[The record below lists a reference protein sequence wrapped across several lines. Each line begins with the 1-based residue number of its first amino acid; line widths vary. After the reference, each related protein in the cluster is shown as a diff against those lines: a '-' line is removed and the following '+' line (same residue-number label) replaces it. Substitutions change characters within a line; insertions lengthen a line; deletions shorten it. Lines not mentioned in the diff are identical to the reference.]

1 MHQHLRLNEYKVLF
15 YRLALAYVFY
25 TLARILFYL
34 YNTELLRVES
44 VSDFLALCYHG
55 LSFDTTAILYVNL
68 LFILF
73 SVLPFY
79 KNTSVKYQKNLFYL
93 YFVTNLVAYSSNFI
107 DFVYY
112 SMYYITGV
120 Y

>member
-1 MHQHLRLNEYKVLF
+1 MHKHLRLNEYKVLF

-44 VSDFLALCYHG
+44 FPDFLALCYYG
-55 LSFDTTAILYVNL
+55 LTFDTTAILYVNL
-68 LFILF
+68 LFIVF

-79 KNTSVKYQKNLFYL
+79 KNTSVKYQRNILYL
-93 YFVTNLVAYSSNFI
+93 YFTTNLLA
-107 DFVYY
+107 
-112 SMYYITGV
+112 
-120 Y
+120 